1 MDDEFDELLLL
12 SVGFH
17 SDISFSLS
25 ELESLS
31 DDLLSLEELLL
42 SLLESLLAASLFLL
56 FDFLLVA
63 AFSALV
69 EAEMSFSLLFLLSA
83 NLASCWAEV
92 LLVTDLLDLD
102 LDLWACLW
110 RRGDGGHQQR
120 TWTGPRPRRGRPT
133 ASSGPGPPLICLSF
147 LLVSLSSTNIWICW
161 FNCRICSCT

>member
-1 MDDEFDELLLL
+1 MDDELDELLLL

-69 EAEMSFSLLFLLSA
+69 GAEMSFSVLFLPAGDLPTLP
-83 NLASCWAEV
+83 LAG
-92 LLVTDLLDLD
+92 
-102 LDLWACLW
+102 W
-110 RRGDGGHQQR
+110 R
-120 TWTGPRPRRGRPT
+120 
-133 ASSGPGPPLICLSF
+133 SS
-147 LLVSLSSTNIWICW
+147 W
-161 FNCRICSCT
+161 

>member
-42 SLLESLLAASLFLL
+42 SLLESLLAALLFLL

-69 EAEMSFSLLFLLSA
+69 EAEMSFSVLFLPAGDLPTLP
-83 NLASCWAEV
+83 LAG
-92 LLVTDLLDLD
+92 
-102 LDLWACLW
+102 W
-110 RRGDGGHQQR
+110 R
-120 TWTGPRPRRGRPT
+120 
-133 ASSGPGPPLICLSF
+133 SS
-147 LLVSLSSTNIWICW
+147 W
-161 FNCRICSCT
+161 

>member
-42 SLLESLLAASLFLL
+42 SLLESLSAASLFLL
-56 FDFLLVA
+56 FDFFISSSF
-63 AFSALV
+63 FSTCGGRNVFLRAL
-69 EAEMSFSLLFLLSA
+69 STRWRSA

-92 LLVTDLLDLD
+92 LLATDL